1 MLPGRP
7 SDAGFGG
14 SSHGSP
20 LLVSTC
26 SARCRQVCAWGWGRL
41 PAEVQGER
49 SGQKG
54 RQRHSARR
62 DQRGALRKP
71 LQGLIIQGGTHLRR
85 EKAAARGAESEGW
98 DHVSPLSRVWVDFPV
113 LQRRPARG
121 KGAGRRVACRICR
134 TPGVRRGQLGPG
146 PHSW

>member
-26 SARCRQVCAWGWGRL
+26 SARRRQVCAWGWGRL

-49 SGQKG
+49 SRQKG

-85 EKAAARGAESEGW
+85 EKPAARGAESEGW
-98 DHVSPLSRVWVDFPV
+98 ITCPPCPVCGWTSLSCREG
-113 LQRRPARG
+113 RPGGRG
-121 KGAGRRVACRICR
+121 GRRVACRICR
-134 TPGVRRGQLGPG
+134 TPGVRRGQMGPG